1 MNDVNE
7 AVILTEMDDD
17 SIFAKIMA
25 YLKKDAGGEDIYIP
39 DEEVKHLIS
48 KYEKLT
54 GSKVTFNGSS
64 SSGATVSVSST
75 MGMAYNIWTGIR
87 AVAQSFYE
95 FSNGN
100 EDEGGKHLRDYG
112 FQLLTGTSVSIFAE
126 AAIVTFSVT
135 NFWAAL
141 AILVVA
147 SAIGTELGDN
157 LSDLFDTIFNL
168 YDDAGA
174 YTYPVDPLI
183 FDLDSDGIETVSLKD
198 GVNFDFDN
206 NGFAEKIG
214 WVSADDGLLV
224 RDLNGNGNIDNGGE
238 LFGDLT
244 AVAEGINAVN
254 GFEALAAFDVNAD
267 GVINTKDAIY
277 SELKIWQDRN
287 QNGTVDEGELLTLQE
302 AGIAG
307 IGLDYETINEMDEQ
321 GNVHTQKGYYIKA
334 DGSTAL
340 VEDVWFDKDAADT
353 TVVETTLDMD
363 IEISEDV
370 MKLPDIQGKGNQY
383 SLHQAMML
391 DETGELKRMVE
402 SYIAE
407 ESSEIRKSMIPDII
421 YLWTGVADVDI
432 TSRGNYISDARKLEA
447 LEVITGRK
455 FDSAYGTNPVYQAGK
470 YLEQAFSK
478 LVDLYYGQLEMQTI
492 YAEEYAEMYMNMDV
506 NENGELILD
515 FASVAQ
521 KYLDKYASDAKEK
534 KHILEFVDNLMLTGI
549 DSCVGRDVINTTF
562 SVVSTDICNGVKYY
576 GDDTIAG
583 TSGDDLLIG
592 ETGNDTLRGGNGN
605 DTYVFHLG
613 DGEDTIMENSGTD
626 TIRFGEGIRE
636 EDILVAREN
645 NHLSL
650 TNIKSGDRIVVE
662 EFFYDVNRQVEK
674 VEFADGN
681 TWSLDDLKDKAR
693 YYYGGSGDDRITGY
707 NSNSKAPTFE
717 DDYLY
722 GGAGND
728 TLYGQNGNDELYGE
742 EGADTL
748 YGGNGNDVLTG
759 GKGNDTLNG
768 QNGDDTY
775 VFHLGDGQDTIVE
788 NSGTDTIRFGEGIR
802 EEDILVAREN
812 NHLSLTNVKSGDRI
826 VVEEF
831 FYNAGRQIEKVEFA
845 DGSSWD
851 IEVLKD
857 KARYYYGGSGDDRL
871 TGYNSNSN
879 APTFEDDYL
888 YGGAGN
894 DTLYGQNGND
904 ELYGEEGA
912 DTLYGGN
919 GNDVLSGGAGE
930 DYLYGQNGDDTYVF
944 HLGDGQDTIV
954 ENSGTDTIRFGEGI
968 REEDILV
975 ARENNHLSLTNVKSG
990 DRIVVE
996 EFFYNAGRQIEKV
1009 EFADGSSW
1017 DIEVLKDKARYYY
1030 GGSGDDRLT
1039 GYNSNS
1045 NAPTFEDDY
1054 LYGGAGNDTLYGQN
1068 GNDELYGEEGA
1079 DTLYGGN
1086 GNDVLSG
1093 GAGEDYLYGQNGD
1106 DTYVFHL
1113 GDGQDTIVENSGTDT
1128 IRFGEGIR
1136 EEDILVARE
1145 NNHLSLTNVK
1155 SGDRIVVEEFFY
1167 NAGRQIEKV
1176 EFADGS
1182 SWDIEVL
1189 KDKARYYY
1197 GGSGDDRLTGYNSNS
1212 KAPTFEDDYLYG
1224 GAGNDTLYGNNG
1236 NDELYGEE
1244 GDDTLYGGNGNDLLS
1259 GGAGEDYLYGQNGDD
1274 TYIFNLGDGA
1284 DIINDNNGYDR
1295 VIFGEG
1301 IVSSDVTFLKERNN
1315 LVVSVRSGDS
1325 ITVLDYFSNDNY
1337 KIESF
1342 QTFDGSELDVII
1354 MEPVMMAPGSA
1365 QSCNSSGVNTG
1376 LNVMIQAMASFEDT
1390 TGMMWEDA
1398 VEQKNEQTND
1408 SLNQWWTKEA
1418 I

>member
-1 MNDVNE
+1 MNDYKDYLEIVYNVCDNYIESVADYASKAEKAYSEILKELAKKGITSEEASELCKLKDVSRIFCEVDEMAEAGYKIDKQSVALFKFYKTLCNKVSGKEVNLTDLSATEINRLSNCSKALSKIGGVALLINTLNVTVKSINLMSNGKEDE
-7 AVILTEMDDD
+7 AGAELRKFGFGLLGGVIGGAVANYLIGALVVTNPLAAVGILTACALIG
-17 SIFAKIMA
+17 SGA
-25 YLKKDAGGEDIYIP
+25 GED
-39 DEEVKHLIS
+39 
-48 KYEKLT
+48 
-54 GSKVTFNGSS
+54 
-64 SSGATVSVSST
+64 
-75 MGMAYNIWTGIR
+75 
-87 AVAQSFYE
+87 
-95 FSNGN
+95 FSNLL
-100 EDEGGKHLRDYG
+100 DE
-112 FQLLTGTSVSIFAE
+112 IF
-126 AAIVTFSVT
+126 
-135 NFWAAL
+135 
-141 AILVVA
+141 
-147 SAIGTELGDN
+147 G
-157 LSDLFDTIFNL
+157 L

-183 FDLDSDGIETVSLKD
+183 FDLDGDGIETVSLKD

-277 SELKIWQDRN
+277 SKLKIWQDRN

-321 GNVHTQKGYYIKA
+321 GNAHTQKGYYIKA

-592 ETGNDTLRGGNGN
+592 ETGNDALRGGNGN

-613 DGEDTIMENSGTD
+613 DGQDTIVENSGTD

-662 EFFYDVNRQVEK
+662 EFFYNAGRQIEK
-674 VEFADGN
+674 VEFADGSS
-681 TWSLDDLKDKAR
+681 WDIEVLKDKAR

-707 NSNSKAPTFE
+707 NSNSKAPAFE

-742 EGADTL
+742 EGDDTL
-748 YGGNGNDVLTG
+748 YGGNGNDVLSG
-759 GKGNDTLNG
+759 GIGNDTLNG

-812 NHLSLTNVKSGDRI
+812 NHLSLTNIKSGDRI
-826 VVEEF
+826 MVEEF

-871 TGYNSNSN
+871 TGYNSSSN

-888 YGGAGN
+888 YGEAGN
-894 DTLYGQNGND
+894 DTLYGQ
-904 ELYGEEGA
+904 
-912 DTLYGGN
+912 
-919 GNDVLSGGAGE
+919 
-930 DYLYGQNGDDTYVF
+930 
-944 HLGDGQDTIV
+944 
-954 ENSGTDTIRFGEGI
+954 
-968 REEDILV
+968 
-975 ARENNHLSLTNVKSG
+975 
-990 DRIVVE
+990 
-996 EFFYNAGRQIEKV
+996 
-1009 EFADGSSW
+1009 
-1017 DIEVLKDKARYYY
+1017 
-1030 GGSGDDRLT
+1030 
-1039 GYNSNS
+1039 
-1045 NAPTFEDDY
+1045 
-1054 LYGGAGNDTLYGQN
+1054 
-1068 GNDELYGEEGA
+1068 
-1079 DTLYGGN
+1079 
-1086 GNDVLSG
+1086 
-1093 GAGEDYLYGQNGD
+1093 
-1106 DTYVFHL
+1106 
-1113 GDGQDTIVENSGTDT
+1113 
-1128 IRFGEGIR
+1128 
-1136 EEDILVARE
+1136 
-1145 NNHLSLTNVK
+1145 
-1155 SGDRIVVEEFFY
+1155 
-1167 NAGRQIEKV
+1167 
-1176 EFADGS
+1176 
-1182 SWDIEVL
+1182 
-1189 KDKARYYY
+1189 
-1197 GGSGDDRLTGYNSNS
+1197 
-1212 KAPTFEDDYLYG
+1212 
-1224 GAGNDTLYGNNG
+1224 NG